1 MFALFAVLVIIVAI
15 QFRDTYFFGHKYI
28 LTYLAKNAMFFGVLE
43 LL

>member
-1 MFALFAVLVIIVAI
+1 MLALFAVLMVIIAI

-28 LTYLAKNAMFFGVLE
+28 LTYLAKNAMLFGVLE